1 MTSVCDGTPT
11 IILVS
16 APSCINQTPQVLSSF
31 NRLKN
36 RSFHVVAR
44 TRTAA
49 TKNGKKKKKKKT
61 CKACKLITVF
71 SVVIM
76 IALDRPIVRWF
87 RGHSHNCP
95 KLTMCLFNLVLTA
108 CNYFMIKISK
118 LSQNTTNKEIK
129 TYQLIKTSE
138 YLLHWY
144 WDLCT
149 EILLNKNSDSN
160 LTNRDHERQNFNV
173 KKYRWS
179 NQQCERKK
187 FTHN

>member
-1 MTSVCDGTPT
+1 
-11 IILVS
+11 
-16 APSCINQTPQVLSSF
+16 
-31 NRLKN
+31 
-36 RSFHVVAR
+36 
-44 TRTAA
+44 
-49 TKNGKKKKKKKT
+49 
-61 CKACKLITVF
+61 
-71 SVVIM
+71 M

-95 KLTMCLFNLVLTA
+95 KLTVCLFNLVLSA
-108 CNYFMIKISK
+108 SNYFMIKISK

-160 LTNRDHERQNFNV
+160 LTNRDHERQNFIV

-179 NQQCERKK
+179 NQQCDRKNFNHDWAMSHKKETRALKKERFNDFSWQIYFRTWK
-187 FTHN
+187 